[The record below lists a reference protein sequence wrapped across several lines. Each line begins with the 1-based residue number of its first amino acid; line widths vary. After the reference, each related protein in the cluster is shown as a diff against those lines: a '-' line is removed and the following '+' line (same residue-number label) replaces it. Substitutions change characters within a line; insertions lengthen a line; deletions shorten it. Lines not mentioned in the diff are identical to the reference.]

1 MPGMA
6 EPNRALERQHLVL
19 RFGGLFA
26 SRLFGRLDGD
36 DSHFSA
42 FAALLQFEFWCC
54 HDDCSV
60 YFVALIHAATGT
72 RNGVAALVTGVDDEI
87 VAV

>member
-6 EPNRALERQHLVL
+6 EPSRALVLQHWVL

-26 SRLFGRLDGD
+26 GRLGRLDSNNG
-36 DSHFSA
+36 HFCA

-54 HDDCSV
+54 HDDCCV
-60 YFVALIHAATGT
+60 DFVALIHAAAGT
-72 RNGVAALVTGVDDEI
+72 RDGVAALVTGVDDEI
-87 VAV
+87 VTV